1 MINGCEHFLK
11 TICIFIYDVIYK
23 CEIKKGC
30 CDVVLDREEF
40 FNGTT
45 LKDKKTSSEAPIIY
59 GPQLYRKSLNL
70 YTGEISTFS
79 QRKKTACKLS

>member
-1 MINGCEHFLK
+1 MYK
-11 TICIFIYDVIYK
+11 YD
-23 CEIKKGC
+23 IKKGC

-45 LKDKKTSSEAPIIY
+45 LKDKKPSSEAPIIY

-70 YTGEISTFS
+70 YTGEISTSS